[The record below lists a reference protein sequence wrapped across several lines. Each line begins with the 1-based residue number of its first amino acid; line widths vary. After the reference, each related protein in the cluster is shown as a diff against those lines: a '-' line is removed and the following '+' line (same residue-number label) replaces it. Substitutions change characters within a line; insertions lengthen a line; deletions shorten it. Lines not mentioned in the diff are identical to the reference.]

1 MRIKKPRQKRRCHL
15 RIAGDGSDSNGCSVV
30 NGFTQKNYALVDCFV
45 NNAAMGNS
53 RVDHCFTIYSGLSIS
68 VAAAMRRRRAT
79 RWQQRVNNHDNTW
92 LYTFSRRAYSRL
104 MPTEYDATEFVDTDF
119 HNPKAA
125 YPPPA
130 SSPTGGN
137 FRAPTR
143 EEVDSRVSEAQ
154 RKLAELKRAQ
164 EELER
169 ERAALE
175 EVRRRQT
182 EFQTGRQEMIQN
194 LTRGL
199 GLLEEAEFAAR
210 RDAEQ
215 MSKTVAELRDALAKV
230 QAINEE
236 VWSKEQFNVE
246 LTRALTTL
254 ENARMEWNSARL
266 KFGVLSGETSAS
278 NLNSTGRAAGGKPD
292 LAALGFGELC
302 KLGLAFTWPLAVV
315 ALLGLGVLVAILLR
329 PH

>member
-1 MRIKKPRQKRRCHL
+1 
-15 RIAGDGSDSNGCSVV
+15 
-30 NGFTQKNYALVDCFV
+30 
-45 NNAAMGNS
+45 
-53 RVDHCFTIYSGLSIS
+53 
-68 VAAAMRRRRAT
+68 
-79 RWQQRVNNHDNTW
+79 
-92 LYTFSRRAYSRL
+92 

-119 HNPKAA
+119 HTPKSTYA
-125 YPPPA
+125 PA
-130 SSPTGGN
+130 PTGSATN
-137 FRAPTR
+137 SFRAPTR

-154 RKLAELKRAQ
+154 QKLIELKRAQ

-199 GLLEEAEFAAR
+199 GLLEETEFIAR

-215 MSKTVAELRDALAKV
+215 MAKAIGELRDALAKV

-236 VWSKEQFNVE
+236 GWCKDNFNVE

-254 ENARMEWNSARL
+254 ENARLEWNGARL
-266 KFGVLSGETSAS
+266 KFTVLSGQATPTPGIAAAPTGAAAS
-278 NLNSTGRAAGGKPD
+278 LFAPKSFFA
-292 LAALGFGELC
+292 LC
-302 KLGLAFTWPLAVV
+302 KLGLAFTWPLVLV
-315 ALLGLGVLVAILLR
+315 ALLALGVMVAILLR
-329 PH
+329 P